1 MRIQYANEFI
11 QKLVIGDPTK
21 CVYQLIYDEKYSVD
35 TNIIQ
40 YFIMHGL
47 GLCIKVDSYVAHM
60 FYEWSF
66 SHNTAVPISVKT
78 KKYFLYLNTNATV
91 FAWGAGN
98 YIKNII

>member
-1 MRIQYANEFI
+1 MKIQYSNKFI
-11 QKLVIGDPTK
+11 QKLVMVDPTTF
-21 CVYQLIYDEKYSVD
+21 VYHFIYDEKDSVD

-40 YFIMHGL
+40 YFIIR

-66 SHNTAVPISVKT
+66 NHNTAVPIYVKT

-91 FAWGAGN
+91 FAQGAGN